1 MNKKYL
7 SQYSTNSNN
16 YTHLN
21 LNGGKYNIP
30 DSKLDQFYEKYINSV
45 NNNEKIHLV
54 EVHKELVQF

>member
-30 DSKLDQFYEKYINSV
+30 DSKLDQFYEKYINV
-45 NNNEKIHLV
+45 C
-54 EVHKELVQF
+54 